1 MCVNPLPLAPLDLTG
16 RFIAP
21 PKSTLSLAPTPPCPV
36 RKSEQ
41 THTSKFCLFHSSSER
56 SYSMF
61 LCAFTITTD
70 ITVLYNF
77 GHQIVEL
84 CLYELLVDILII
96 SFSLIPA
103 SSTFGSNST
112 QWKMWHSCYY
122 LIFQMICSSRGLSY
136 SATRWFGPFVFSNA
150 GHGRQRVSVRNW
162 NGLYV
167 SPIILFALPFLVWRT
182 IDLLGS

>member
-21 PKSTLSLAPTPPCPV
+21 PKYTLSLAPTPPCPV

-70 ITVLYNF
+70 ITVLYNL

-84 CLYELLVDILII
+84 CLYELLV
-96 SFSLIPA
+96 A
-103 SSTFGSNST
+103 FGSLHFLFRHGCRGMDSE
-112 QWKMWHSCYY
+112 
-122 LIFQMICSSRGLSY
+122 IRPCSAPRFGSY
-136 SATRWFGPFVFSNA
+136 SHYYFFTNSSFVNIWVQLYAIKNVIFLLLFNHPNGFVQVEGSVTPQR
-150 GHGRQRVSVRNW
+150 GRSDPSSFRMPVMEDNV
-162 NGLYV
+162 
-167 SPIILFALPFLVWRT
+167 
-182 IDLLGS
+182 